1 MNLETYLLYSIQDL
15 LLVLSELIYRKNMGI
30 RMSRDEKIKCLQI
43 LLKKAYSIYVHCQIE
58 YDSQSID
65 GLFLNDV
72 KN

>member
-1 MNLETYLLYSIQDL
+1 MNLLYDIQDL

-30 RMSRDEKIKCLQI
+30 RMSRDEKIRCLRI
-43 LLKKAYSIYVHCQIE
+43 LLKKAYSVYVHYQIE

-72 KN
+72 KS